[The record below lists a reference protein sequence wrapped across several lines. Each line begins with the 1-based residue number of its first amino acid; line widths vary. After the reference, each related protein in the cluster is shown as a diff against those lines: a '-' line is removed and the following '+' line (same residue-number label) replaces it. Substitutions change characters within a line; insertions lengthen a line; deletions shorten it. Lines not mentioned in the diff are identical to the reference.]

1 MVIKGKLTTEHLQAL
16 LKNYITT
23 SDKFKSSINNLS
35 VAAAAMFL
43 CILFIVKP
51 TFQLIPI
58 SIYFTSAI
66 LFALLVTLIIQKV
79 LIRKLNIKNLPNE
92 SESFTLHITEK
103 GIHEKRETGN
113 MLLQWED
120 VERISSDERTFFLYY
135 SNGPIII
142 IPKETNMSEIQLKDM
157 LSTYVDPSKIEPVSK
172 VETKR
177 LIKRAMIFSLIAALV
192 LLCVIQFVFVKPQ
205 DEIEIAIKEVN
216 ALFVDADVT
225 KDWEIDEQTTYT
237 IKDTTD
243 RKQIERAIQ
252 AVEKI
257 EPADITEEN
266 YMLIFGLKMSILE
279 AQEQLDKREEGE

>member
-35 VAAAAMFL
+35 VAAAAIFL

-79 LIRKLNIKNLPNE
+79 LIQKLNIKNLPNE

-142 IPKETNMSEIQLKDM
+142 IPKETHMSEIQLKDM

-192 LLCVIQFVFVKPQ
+192 LLYVIQFVFVKPQ

-225 KDWEIDEQTTYT
+225 EDWEIDEQTTYT